1 MCLNG
6 HDGEVLHSRDV
17 RQRKGVPE
25 NDVGVVHVVAAAG
38 KVLETL
44 GFAVGLVGVLSRSE
58 QLPILVRGDPDVVL
72 GEGRAFGDDAVSPGQ
87 PHLARVGH
95 QLVRDWAHGDGVD
108 DVWVGLYYQSPS
120 VYCDAHDLE
129 NPSTQGIGVGVA
141 GLLEGRLLNP
151 EADAVLV
158 IRSQTAGLDIFLDNG
173 VVVTVDCRICP
184 RSA

>member
-1 MCLNG
+1 
-6 HDGEVLHSRDV
+6 
-17 RQRKGVPE
+17 
-25 NDVGVVHVVAAAG
+25 
-38 KVLETL
+38 
-44 GFAVGLVGVLSRSE
+44 
-58 QLPILVRGDPDVVL
+58 
-72 GEGRAFGDDAVSPGQ
+72 
-87 PHLARVGH
+87 
-95 QLVRDWAHGDGVD
+95 
-108 DVWVGLYYQSPS
+108 

-151 EADAVLV
+151 EADTVLI